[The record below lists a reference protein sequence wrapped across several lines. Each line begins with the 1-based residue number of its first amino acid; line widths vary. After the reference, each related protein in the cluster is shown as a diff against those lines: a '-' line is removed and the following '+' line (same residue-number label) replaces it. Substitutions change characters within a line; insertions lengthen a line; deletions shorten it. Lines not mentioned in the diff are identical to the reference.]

1 VMKMLFGRV
10 RLAFALL
17 LLFAATASAQDK
29 PLKGVALVIGQSA
42 YESLAPLA
50 NPGNDARAVAGLLAS
65 LGFEVSTLTDADTAR
80 LSKGIDRFA
89 EDAEGADVALLY
101 YSGHGVEAGGENF
114 LVPSDAQPTDPKGLV
129 SATDLV
135 DRLKRTVPVTI
146 LLLDACRDNPFPA
159 GATLVDADG
168 RSQTIAAAGLG
179 ATRGV
184 KRFVSE
190 TPATESVGAVIGFAA
205 EPGKVALDGEPGGVS
220 PYAAAL
226 LKHLAA
232 GGFDFADIM
241 TLVTEE
247 VYLRSDGR
255 QIPWTNA
262 SLRRQLFFGS
272 GPQAAA
278 GDDGAIL
285 SERRGLLLTIA
296 SLSQPDRVQVAAVA
310 RQEGVPMDALFAAL
324 RAAGDKAPRE
334 PDAFDK
340 LLRDQGAQVK
350 KIVSG
355 AAPATLTDPELS
367 RLARLADKAV
377 REGALEAAIGFH
389 RQARE
394 RMDSLGAGLSA
405 VEASAAALRLERASV
420 YAQSGATW
428 LLAFEHAK
436 AAEDFGR
443 AFAEADRVDDEIAV
457 RYKLQEGNALADQG
471 YYAADDLA
479 LDNAAEAFRVAI
491 DMSPLRRQ
499 PAEWIEAQAGLG
511 GALVTRGDRE
521 SDPKRLEEAV
531 DLLREAVKDLPADTP
546 QAQRAELL
554 SQLAYALL
562 SLGMRETGIGS
573 LDESAGV
580 LLEAMSIVD
589 FEKQPVAWA
598 RFVHRLAA
606 AQYEAGRRTADPNA
620 LEAALATAE
629 AALQVRTRESAPLDW
644 MSTEN
649 NRAVILAELA
659 DRQGG
664 TERTLQAIA
673 AYQGVLEIATRE
685 RGPLLWAE
693 TVSNLGSAQ
702 AHLAEWTGEKAHAE
716 AALASFRLAGEEMT
730 RERAP
735 LRWAALQDNIG
746 IVLRRQGEKNKDA
759 AMVAEA
765 ARAFDLAL
773 EERRRDVVAADWAAT
788 TGHLANTLWTLAL
801 MQKDPDPL
809 ERAIAATREALGE
822 TPRAEAPRAW
832 AMLHNNIAGMLADLG
847 ELRDDTK
854 LLMEAASEYRAA
866 LEVFNPSESP
876 VDWAEAMGALGE
888 TLLEVGKRNKD
899 AAVLEQAKASLTQ
912 TEEMWT
918 ALGDEKRAATASL
931 RASEA
936 ELAILQLDIA
946 QRIKEAGGTAN

>member
-1 VMKMLFGRV
+1 MVKMLVGRI
-10 RLAFALL
+10 RFALALVVL
-17 LLFAATASAQDK
+17 LVSGAVAQDK

-42 YESLAPLA
+42 YASLAPLP
-50 NPGNDARAVAGLLAS
+50 NPGNDARAVAGLLKG
-65 LGFEVSTLTDADTAR
+65 LGFEVSTLNDADAGKLR
-80 LSKGIDRFA
+80 RGLDRFA

-114 LVPSDAQPTDPKGLV
+114 LVPTDARPADPQGLA

-135 DRLKRTVPVTI
+135 DKLKRTVPVAI

-159 GATLVDADG
+159 GATLVGADG
-168 RSQTIAAAGLG
+168 RPQPIAAAGLG

-184 KRFVSE
+184 TRFVSDA
-190 TPATESVGAVIGFAA
+190 PAKDSVGAVIGFAA

-247 VYLRSDGR
+247 VYLRSEGR

-262 SLRRQLFFGS
+262 SLRRQLFFG
-272 GPQAAA
+272 GTQPAAT

-296 SLSQPDRVQVAAVA
+296 ALTPPDRAQVASVA
-310 RQEGVPMDALFAAL
+310 REEGVPMDALFAAL

-334 PDAFDK
+334 PDAFDR

-350 KIVSG
+350 SIVG
-355 AAPATLTDPELS
+355 ATTKALTDPELS
-367 RLARLADKAV
+367 RLAGLADKAV
-377 REGALEAAIGFH
+377 REGALEAAIAFH
-389 RQARE
+389 AKARE
-394 RMDSLGAGLSA
+394 RMDELADGLSA
-405 VEASAAALRLERASV
+405 VEAGTDALRRERAAV

-436 AAEDFGR
+436 AAEAFGR
-443 AFAEADRVDDEIAV
+443 AFAEVDRIDDDLAI
-457 RYKLQEGNALADQG
+457 RYKLQEGKALADQG

-491 DMSPLRRQ
+491 DMSPLRRR
-499 PAEWIEAQAGLG
+499 PATWIEGHAGLG

-546 QAQRAELL
+546 TEQRAELL

-580 LLEAMSIVD
+580 LLEAMNIVD

-629 AALQVRTRESAPLDW
+629 AALQVRTRERAPLDW

-664 TERTLQAIA
+664 TERTQQAIA
-673 AYQGVLEIATRE
+673 AYQAVLEVGTRE

-702 AHLAEWTGEKAHAE
+702 AHLAEWTGEKAHAD
-716 AALASFRLAGEEMT
+716 AALASFRLAGEELT

-746 IVLRRQGEKNKDA
+746 IVLRRQGEKTRNA

-765 ARAFDLAL
+765 AQAFDLAL
-773 EERRRDVVAADWAAT
+773 EERRRDVVPADWAAT

-801 MQKDPDPL
+801 MQKDPAPL
-809 ERAIAATREALGE
+809 DRAIAATREALAE
-822 TPRAEAPRAW
+822 TPRDTAPRAW
-832 AMLHNNIAGMLADLG
+832 AMLRNNVGGMLADLG
-847 ELRDDTK
+847 SMRDDTG
-854 LLMEAASEYRAA
+854 LMLEAAAEYRAA

-876 VDWAEAMGALGE
+876 VDWAEATGALGE
-888 TLLEVGKRNKD
+888 TLLDAGKRTGD
-899 AAVLEQAKASLTQ
+899 AAVLEQARTALTQ
-912 TEEMWT
+912 TEEIWT
-918 ALGDEKRAATASL
+918 ALGDQKRAATAKL
-931 RASEA
+931 RAAEA
-936 ELAILQLDIA
+936 ELAILQLDVA
-946 QRIKEAGGTAN
+946 KRIKDAGASQN

>member
-1 VMKMLFGRV
+1 MKMLVGRA
-10 RLAFALL
+10 RLALALVV
-17 LLFAATASAQDK
+17 LFAASAVAQDK

-42 YESLAPLA
+42 YASLAPLP
-50 NPGNDARAVAGLLAS
+50 NPGNDARAVAGLLTG
-65 LGFEVSTLTDADTAR
+65 LGFEVATLSDADA
-80 LSKGIDRFA
+80 SKLQRGIDRFA

-114 LVPSDAQPTDPKGLV
+114 LVPSDAQLADPKGFV
-129 SATDLV
+129 SATALV
-135 DRLKRTVPVTI
+135 ERLKKTVPVAI

-168 RSQTIAAAGLG
+168 RPQVIAAAGLG

-184 KRFVSE
+184 KRFVSD
-190 TPATESVGAVIGFAA
+190 TAAESVGVVIGFAA

-262 SLRRQLFFGS
+262 SLRRQLFFGAT
-272 GPQAAA
+272 PPAT

-285 SERRGLLLTIA
+285 AERRGLLLTIA
-296 SLSQPDRVQVAAVA
+296 SLTQPDRAQVASVA
-310 RQEGVPMDALFAAL
+310 REEGVPMDALFAAL

-334 PDAFDK
+334 PDAFDR

-350 KIVSG
+350 KIVG
-355 AAPATLTDPELS
+355 DAATKNLTDPELS
-367 RLARLADKAV
+367 RLASLADKAV

-389 RQARE
+389 KQARQ
-394 RMDSLGAGLSA
+394 RMDALGDGLSQ
-405 VEASAAALRLERASV
+405 VEAGAASLRLERAAV

-428 LLAFEHAK
+428 LLAFQHAK

-443 AFAEADRVDDEIAV
+443 AFAEVERVDDDLAV
-457 RYKLQEGNALADQG
+457 RYKLQEAKALADRG
-471 YYAADDLA
+471 YYAADDVA

-491 DMSPLRRQ
+491 DMSPLRRR
-499 PAEWIEAQAGLG
+499 PADWIEAQAGLG

-531 DLLREAVKDLPADTP
+531 GLLREAEKDLPPDTSP
-546 QAQRAELL
+546 ELRAEIQ

-562 SLGMRETGIGS
+562 SLGMREAGIGS
-573 LDESAGV
+573 LDESAGA
-580 LLEAMSIVD
+580 LLEAMNTVG
-589 FEKQPVAWA
+589 FEQRPVAWA
-598 RFVHRLAA
+598 QFAHRLAA

-649 NRAVILAELA
+649 NRAVILAELG
-659 DRQGG
+659 DRMGG
-664 TERTLQAIA
+664 TERTQQAIA
-673 AYQGVLEIATRE
+673 AYNSVLEVSTRE

-693 TVSNLGSAQ
+693 TVANLGSAQ
-702 AHLAEWTGEKAHAE
+702 AHLAEWTGEKTHAD
-716 AALASFRLAGEEMT
+716 AALASFKLAGEEMT
-730 RERAP
+730 RQRVP

-746 IVLRRQGEKNKDA
+746 IVLRRQGEKNRDA
-759 AMVAEA
+759 AMVVEA
-765 ARAFDLAL
+765 TKAFELAL
-773 EERRRDVVAADWAAT
+773 EERKRDVVPADWAAT
-788 TGHLANTLWTLAL
+788 TGHLANTLWNLAL
-801 MQKDPDPL
+801 MQKNPEPL
-809 ERAIAATREALGE
+809 DRAIAATREALGE
-822 TPRAEAPRAW
+822 TPRDTAPRAW
-832 AMLHNNIAGMLADLG
+832 AMLHNNIGGMLSDLG
-847 ELRDDTK
+847 GLRDDTV
-854 LLMEAASEYRAA
+854 LMLQAADEYRAA
-866 LEVFNPSESP
+866 LEVFNPAESP
-876 VDWAEAMGALGE
+876 VDWAEATGALGE
-888 TLLEVGKRNKD
+888 TLLEAGKRNKD
-899 AAVLEQAKASLTQ
+899 AAVLEQAKVALTQ
-912 TEEMWT
+912 TNEIWT
-918 ALGDEKRAATASL
+918 ALGDQKRADTAKL

-936 ELAILQLDIA
+936 ELAILQLDVA
-946 QRIKEAGGTAN
+946 KRIKDTGASEN

>member
-1 VMKMLFGRV
+1 MKMIVGQI
-10 RLAFALL
+10 RLAFLL
-17 LLFAATASAQDK
+17 VVLFATSATAQDK
-29 PLKGVALVIGQSA
+29 PLKGVALVVGQSA
-42 YESLAPLA
+42 YTSLAPLP
-50 NPGNDARAVAGLLAS
+50 NPGNDARAVAGLLTG
-65 LGFEVSTLTDADTAR
+65 LGFEVSTLNDADT
-80 LSKGIDRFA
+80 SKLQRGIDRFA
-89 EDAEGADVALLY
+89 EDAKGADVALLY

-114 LVPSDAQPTDPKGLV
+114 LVPSDAQASDPKGLV
-129 SATDLV
+129 SATGLIE
-135 DRLKRTVPVTI
+135 RLKKTVPVAI

-168 RSQTIAAAGLG
+168 RPQPIAAAGLG

-184 KRFVSE
+184 KRFVSD
-190 TPATESVGAVIGFAA
+190 TSKDSVGAVIGFAA

-262 SLRRQLFFGS
+262 SLRRQLVFGAIQ
-272 GPQAAA
+272 PAAA

-296 SLSQPDRVQVAAVA
+296 SLNQPDRAQVAAVA
-310 RQEGVPMDALFAAL
+310 REEGVPMDALFAAL

-334 PDAFDK
+334 PDAFDR

-350 KIVSG
+350 KIVG
-355 AAPATLTDPELS
+355 DVATKNLTDPELS
-367 RLARLADKAV
+367 RLASLADKAV

-389 RQARE
+389 KQARE
-394 RMDSLGAGLSA
+394 RMDALGDGLSQ
-405 VEASAAALRLERASV
+405 VEAGAASLRLERAAV

-428 LLAFEHAK
+428 LLAFQHAK

-443 AFAEADRVDDEIAV
+443 AFAEAERVDDEVAV
-457 RYKLQEGNALADQG
+457 RYKLQEAKALADRG

-491 DMSPLRRQ
+491 DMSPLRRR
-499 PAEWIEAQAGLG
+499 PADWIEAQAGLG

-531 DLLREAVKDLPADTP
+531 GLLREAEKDLPTDTS
-546 QAQRAELL
+546 AESRAELL

-573 LDESAGV
+573 LDESAGT
-580 LLEAMSIVD
+580 LLEAMNTVG
-589 FEKQPVAWA
+589 FEQRPVAWA
-598 RFVHRLAA
+598 QFAHRLAA

-649 NRAVILAELA
+649 NRAVILAELG
-659 DRQGG
+659 DRMGG
-664 TERTLQAIA
+664 TERTQQAIA
-673 AYQGVLEIATRE
+673 AYTSVLEVSTRE

-693 TVSNLGSAQ
+693 TVANLGSAQ
-702 AHLAEWTGEKAHAE
+702 AHLAEWTGEKAHAD
-716 AALASFRLAGEEMT
+716 AALASFKLAGEEMT
-730 RERAP
+730 RQRVP

-746 IVLRRQGEKNKDA
+746 IVLRRQGEKNRDA
-759 AMVAEA
+759 AMVIEA
-765 ARAFDLAL
+765 TKAFELAL
-773 EERRRDVVAADWAAT
+773 EERKRGVVPADWAAT

-801 MQKDPDPL
+801 MQKNPEPL
-809 ERAIAATREALGE
+809 DRAVAATREALAE
-822 TPRAEAPRAW
+822 TPRATASRAW
-832 AMLHNNIAGMLADLG
+832 AMLRNNIGGMLFDLG
-847 ELRDDTK
+847 TLRDDTA
-854 LLMEAASEYRAA
+854 LMLQAADEYRAA
-866 LEVFNPSESP
+866 LEIFNPAESP
-876 VDWAEAMGALGE
+876 VDWAEATGALGE
-888 TLLEVGKRNKD
+888 TLLTAGRRAKD
-899 AAVLEQAKASLTQ
+899 TALLEQAKTALTQ
-912 TEEMWT
+912 TGEIWT
-918 ALGDEKRAATASL
+918 ALGDEKRADTAEL

-936 ELAILQLDIA
+936 ELAILEIDVA
-946 QRIKEAGGTAN
+946 KRIKESSASEN